1 MECLDK
7 LETQASLLLALR
19 NIFLAHLISASTFYI
34 PSPKETSIKLFNLI
48 TDRLGE
54 KKTTHHVT
62 RNLTTYLI
70 NTSLPALERTLSFQ
84 PFSFFH
90 TRSRTTFKIWVLD
103 LPMKVR
109 KPKYLTW
116 LSMAFTSKS
125 CVSSSTLVL
134 GMFQLQES
142 SDFLKLT
149 LCLDASS

>member
-19 NIFLAHLISASTFYI
+19 KIFLAHLISASTFYI
-34 PSPKETSIKLFNLI
+34 PSPKEMSIKLFNLI

-62 RNLTTYLI
+62 RNLITYLI

-90 TRSRTTFKIWVLD
+90 TRTTFKIWVLD

-109 KPKYLTW
+109 KPKYLPW

-149 LCLDASS
+149 LCLHASS